1 MIYLLWLVW
10 TFDAAGS
17 YAEVHANNIEY
28 SSFECRQ
35 AARWLNETKGSS
47 LKWYE
52 CRVKGY

>member
-1 MIYLLWLVW
+1 VIYLLWLVW